1 MLPKCQGTEN
11 KNKELNQTLNYMFLV
26 DLNIRSNDKK
36 DITMINKQQG
46 KIPNELNVEIAFSWG
61 SLARWKIWEDIGL
74 LK

>member
-1 MLPKCQGTEN
+1 
-11 KNKELNQTLNYMFLV
+11 
-26 DLNIRSNDKK
+26 
-36 DITMINKQQG
+36 MINKQQG

>member
-46 KIPNELNVEIAFSWG
+46 KIPNELNVEIAFS
-61 SLARWKIWEDIGL
+61 
-74 LK
+74 